1 MSDANNSASE
11 VCAVTTNVTS
21 SDVAS
26 SEKLEHSGERYEYV
40 QVKKKFKKQNNKEV
54 KDILLTNK
62 FERLEDEPVFL
73 SKLEVPEAE
82 ARNKKGSQN
91 KSTNQSHLVEESHI
105 LQDVDDESI
114 TKVLEKVQ
122 IMETPKRKLKK
133 CRFCNFKK
141 RSCLLNQG
149 SCQAKKKSCWSCQKI
164 GHFTQPICCKKEKKK

>member
-11 VCAVTTNVTS
+11 VCQVTTKVTS

-62 FERLEDEPVFL
+62 FESLEDEPVFL

-82 ARNKKGSQN
+82 ARNEKSIHN
-91 KSTNQSHLVEESHI
+91 KSTNKSDLVEESH
-105 LQDVDDESI
+105 
-114 TKVLEKVQ
+114 
-122 IMETPKRKLKK
+122 
-133 CRFCNFKK
+133 
-141 RSCLLNQG
+141 
-149 SCQAKKKSCWSCQKI
+149 KKKSGCCLSDTVSDANNSWKYLL
-164 GHFTQPICCKKEKKK
+164 ICRHESLS